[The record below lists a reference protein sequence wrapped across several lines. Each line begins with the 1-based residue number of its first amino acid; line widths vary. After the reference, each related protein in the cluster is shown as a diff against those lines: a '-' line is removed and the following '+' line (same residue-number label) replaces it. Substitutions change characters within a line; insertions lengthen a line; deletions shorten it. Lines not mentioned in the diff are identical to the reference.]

1 MRSESIKSR
10 AMELY
15 TYFRSSAAYR
25 VRIALN
31 LKGLKADYRFVHL
44 VKEGGEQHRSEYLA
58 VNPQGLVPALA
69 DKGHVLTQSLAIIEY
84 LEETHPQPPLFPKD
98 ALGRAR
104 VRALAQIVACDI
116 HPLNNQRILKYLE
129 KEFRADEAARNT
141 WYRHWIV
148 EGFNALDKLLDGS
161 PATGKF
167 CHGDQPTLADVCLV
181 PQVFNARRFK
191 IDLGSFPSIERI
203 NAACL
208 ALQAFADAAPERQP
222 DAA

>member
-1 MRSESIKSR
+1 
-10 AMELY
+10 MELY

-31 LKGLKADYRFVHL
+31 LKGLKADYRYVHL
-44 VKEGGEQHRSEYLA
+44 VKDGGQQHQPEYLA
-58 VNPQGLVPALA
+58 LNPQGLVPALV

-84 LEETHPQPPLFPKD
+84 LDETHPQPPLLPKD
-98 ALGRAR
+98 APGRAR

-116 HPLNNQRILKYLE
+116 HPVNNQRILKYLE
-129 KEFRADEAARNT
+129 SEFHADEAARSK

-148 EGFNALDKLLDGS
+148 EGFNALDKLLGSS

-167 CHGDQPTLADVCLV
+167 CHGDQPTLADICLV

-191 IDLGSFPSIERI
+191 IDLASFPAIERI

-208 ALQAFADAAPERQP
+208 ALAAFVDAAPDRQP
-222 DAA
+222 DAE

>member
-1 MRSESIKSR
+1 
-10 AMELY
+10 
-15 TYFRSSAAYR
+15 
-25 VRIALN
+25 
-31 LKGLKADYRFVHL
+31 
-44 VKEGGEQHRSEYLA
+44 
-58 VNPQGLVPALA
+58 
-69 DKGHVLTQSLAIIEY
+69 
-84 LEETHPQPPLFPKD
+84 
-98 ALGRAR
+98 
-104 VRALAQIVACDI
+104 
-116 HPLNNQRILKYLE
+116 
-129 KEFRADEAARNT
+129 NT

>member
-1 MRSESIKSR
+1 
-10 AMELY
+10 MEFY

-31 LKGLKADYRFVHL
+31 LKGLKADYRYVHL
-44 VKEGGEQHRSEYLA
+44 VKDGGQQHQPEYLA
-58 VNPQGLVPALA
+58 LNPQGLVPALV

-84 LEETHPQPPLFPKD
+84 LDETHPQPPLLPKD
-98 ALGRAR
+98 APGRAR

-116 HPLNNQRILKYLE
+116 HPVNNQRILKYLE
-129 KEFRADEAARNT
+129 KEFRADEAARSK

-148 EGFNALDKLLDGS
+148 EGFNALDKLLGSS

-167 CHGDQPTLADVCLV
+167 CHGDQPTLADICLV

-191 IDLGSFPSIERI
+191 IDLASFPAIERI
-203 NAACL
+203 NATCL
-208 ALQAFADAAPERQP
+208 ALAAFADAAPDRQP
-222 DAA
+222 DAE

>member
-1 MRSESIKSR
+1 
-10 AMELY
+10 MELY

-31 LKGLKADYRFVHL
+31 LKGLKADYRYVHL
-44 VKEGGEQHRSEYLA
+44 VKDGGQQHQPEYLA
-58 VNPQGLVPALA
+58 LNPQGLVPALV

-84 LEETHPQPPLFPKD
+84 LDETHPQPPLLPKD
-98 ALGRAR
+98 APGRAR

-116 HPLNNQRILKYLE
+116 HPVNNQRILKYLE

-148 EGFNALDKLLDGS
+148 EGFNALDNLLGSS

-191 IDLGSFPSIERI
+191 IDLASFPAIERI
-203 NAACL
+203 NNACL

>member
-1 MRSESIKSR
+1 
-10 AMELY
+10 MELY

-84 LEETHPQPPLFPKD
+84 LDETHPQPPLFPKD

>member
-1 MRSESIKSR
+1 
-10 AMELY
+10 MELY